1 MPASPFSVRR
11 FVVIFSI
18 AWFVLMADH
27 AMLLFWYDFP
37 LQASILDSIIS
48 NILLLGICLLVINT
62 IRYYLPKREQYT
74 NIIAMCIVLTIIW
87 LVIIKWLLGVSL
99 SGYENYSSFLSRSLV
114 IRFSIA
120 FLIVGITTTT
130 SMIWYNWQEQQKSE
144 KREVE
149 AEKTHQ
155 RSGTV

>member
-1 MPASPFSVRR
+1 
-11 FVVIFSI
+11 
-18 AWFVLMADH
+18 MADH